1 MNWPFEYYL
10 YTMRLYK
17 FVAAIAAPI
26 VLAVPAPAPAPFPKP
41 QALTNPK
48 TGLVSGLVNGVVDAG
63 SLSSAIPAVLTDV
76 GDVLTAADAVV
87 SMYIL
92 LPINIKNF
100 TDLSQMQ
107 LQMELCL
114 ALMYQCLSRSCLE
127 LSNQQLP
134 QPVFLKL

>member
-1 MNWPFEYYL
+1 
-10 YTMRLYK
+10 MRLYK

-26 VLAVPAPAPAPFPKP
+26 VLAVPAPTPAPFPKP

-92 LPINIKNF
+92 LPTNIKNF

-114 ALMYQCLSRSCLE
+114 ALMYQCL
-127 LSNQQLP
+127 
-134 QPVFLKL
+134 